1 MLFWM
6 RKRLSEQEYKF
17 MKSKKLLEGRY
28 PNLFMSSHI
37 AAVTGDK
44 TAYIRNRA
52 FDNAHYKKTI
62 ISFITE
68 YGSASR
74 KDIDNLLLDKLSDA
88 LDEQQ
93 KKNKVRNVIYAMANK
108 DNTIV
113 NQGSSAKPHWVL
125 TSNAI

>member
-1 MLFWM
+1 
-6 RKRLSEQEYKF
+6 
-17 MKSKKLLEGRY
+17 
-28 PNLFMSSHI
+28 MSSHI
-37 AAVTGDK
+37 AVVTGDK

-52 FDNAHYKKTI
+52 FDDAHYKKMI

-74 KDIDNLLLDKLSDA
+74 KDIDNLLLNKLSDA

-93 KKNKVRNVIYAMANK
+93 KKNKVRNLIYAMANE

-113 NQGSSAKPHWVL
+113 NKGISANPHWVL

>member
-1 MLFWM
+1 MSWLSYEPACQ
-6 RKRLSEQEYKF
+6 RLSRSIY
-17 MKSKKLLEGRY
+17 SATDIVT
-28 PNLFMSSHI
+28 PNLLV
-37 AAVTGDK
+37 AADVAAAKGDK

-52 FDNAHYKKTI
+52 FDDAHYKKMI

-68 YGSASR
+68 HGSTSR

-93 KKNKVRNVIYAMANK
+93 KKNKVRNLIYAMANK

-113 NQGSSAKPHWVL
+113 NKGSSAKPNWVL

>member
-1 MLFWM
+1 MSWLSYEPACQ
-6 RKRLSEQEYKF
+6 RLSRSIY
-17 MKSKKLLEGRY
+17 SATDIVT
-28 PNLFMSSHI
+28 PNLLV
-37 AAVTGDK
+37 AADVAAAMGDK
-44 TAYIRNRA
+44 TAYVRNRA
-52 FDNAHYKKTI
+52 FDDAHYKKMI

-93 KKNKVRNVIYAMANK
+93 KKNKVRNLIYAMANK

-113 NQGSSAKPHWVL
+113 NKGSSAKPHWVL
-125 TSNAI
+125 TGNAI

>member
-1 MLFWM
+1 MNTAELHA
-6 RKRLSEQEYKF
+6 
-17 MKSKKLLEGRY
+17 LLDE
-28 PNLFMSSHI
+28 
-37 AAVTGDK
+37 K
-44 TAYIRNRA
+44 TAIRAGIQIHEIEETLGRQIPQSLRVIAYNRA
-52 FDNAHYKKTI
+52 FDDAHYKKMI

-93 KKNKVRNVIYAMANK
+93 KKNKVRNLIYAMANK

-113 NQGSSAKPHWVL
+113 NKGSSAKPHWVL